1 MINFLKYF
9 FQSLIFY
16 FFFIFGKLLGL
27 TLSQKLFSK
36 IFQIIGPKF
45 KSKSVIEKNLEL
57 YNPKISPSEKENILL
72 NMWSNYGKTF
82 IEYVFLNKF
91 KKEKNFVSFENEK
104 ILNDIFNKKEPV
116 IFISGHFANFELM
129 SMEIT
134 KKNIQLATIYRPL
147 NNYFL
152 NPFME
157 YLRKKYVCKNQIKK
171 GRAGVREAMRYINNR
186 HSIALMI
193 DQRVSEGEIT
203 NLFNNPCLTTTL
215 PAQLALKY
223 KLKIIPLLIKRE
235 KNNNFKIYCK
245 SPMTPTSLETS
256 SSTSF

>member
-104 ILNDIFNKKEPV
+104 ILNDIFNKK
-116 IFISGHFANFELM
+116 
-129 SMEIT
+129 
-134 KKNIQLATIYRPL
+134 
-147 NNYFL
+147 
-152 NPFME
+152 
-157 YLRKKYVCKNQIKK
+157 
-171 GRAGVREAMRYINNR
+171 
-186 HSIALMI
+186 
-193 DQRVSEGEIT
+193 
-203 NLFNNPCLTTTL
+203 
-215 PAQLALKY
+215 
-223 KLKIIPLLIKRE
+223 
-235 KNNNFKIYCK
+235 
-245 SPMTPTSLETS
+245 SL
-256 SSTSF
+256 